1 MPTIKAVQ
9 KKQNRSFYKTLA
21 WMVLPLAMQNFMS
34 SAVNASDAVML
45 GFVEQDALSAV
56 SLAGQIHFVFNLF
69 MTVVTVSTTIL
80 AAQYWGKGERDT
92 VEQILAFALKLS
104 FGAGLLFFA
113 ASAFFPALL
122 MRIFTTDEALIAY
135 GADYLR
141 IMSLSFPLVSI
152 SQAYLCIMKNSGKTA
167 KSTVI
172 GSSAMVL
179 NIVLNYVFIFGFLG
193 LPALGIAGAAIA
205 SVLSRVVE
213 TAWAVA
219 ESFRAGSIKIRGRY
233 LRGISKPLRTDYI
246 KNAVPVFMN
255 YMVWGVG
262 FTMYSVIM
270 GHLGSDA
277 VAANSIA
284 NITKNLVI
292 CICVG
297 IGTAGGILV
306 GNELGKGDIQKG
318 IEVGGKITRLA
329 VISGIVSGIL
339 LLCLTPLIVNLA
351 DLTDTARGYLQ
362 GMLFMCCYYVVGK
375 SVNSTTIGG
384 IFCAGGDAKF
394 GFYCDSVVMWVIM
407 VPLGFLS
414 AFVWHLPVLAV
425 YFIFSL
431 DEFIKLPVVFFHY
444 RKYGWAKDL
453 TRKLN

>member
-1 MPTIKAVQ
+1 MSTIKIV
-9 KKQNRSFYKTLA
+9 KKSRNRSFYKILA
-21 WMVLPLAMQNFMS
+21 SMVIPLALQNFMS
-34 SAVNASDAVML
+34 SAVNAADAVML

-56 SLAGQIHFVFNLF
+56 SLAGQIYFVFNLF
-69 MTVVTVSTTIL
+69 IAVVTTSTTIL

-92 VEQILAFALKLS
+92 VEQVLAFALKLA
-104 FGAGLLFFA
+104 FAVGLIFFA

-122 MRIFTTDEALIAY
+122 MRFFTTDETLIAY

-141 IMSLSFPLVSI
+141 IMSFSFPLVSF
-152 SQAYLCIMKNSGKTA
+152 SQVYLCIMKNSGKTA

-179 NIVLNYVFIFGFLG
+179 NILLNSVLIFGLLG
-193 LPALGIAGAAIA
+193 MPALGIAGAAIA

-213 TAWAVA
+213 AVWALT
-219 ESFRAGSIKIRGRY
+219 ESFREGRIKIRGRY
-233 LRGISKPLRTDYI
+233 LRGIQKILRGDYI
-246 KNAVPVFMN
+246 KNAVPVFLN

-284 NITKNLVI
+284 NIAKNLVI
-292 CICVG
+292 CICLG

-306 GNELGKGDIQKG
+306 GNELGRGDIKKG
-318 IEVGGKITRLA
+318 IEVGGKITRLS
-329 VISGIVSGIL
+329 VISGIISGL
-339 LLCLTPLIVNLA
+339 VLLCLTPLITNFA
-351 DLTDTARGYLQ
+351 DLSETARGYLQ
-362 GMLFMCCYYVVGK
+362 GMLLMCCYYVIGK
-375 SVNSTTIGG
+375 SINSTTIGG

-394 GFYCDSVVMWVIM
+394 GFYIDSIVMWVIM
-407 VPLGFLS
+407 VPLGFLA

-425 YFIFSL
+425 YFILSL

-444 RKYGWAKDL
+444 RKYRWAKDL
-453 TRKLN
+453 TREHH